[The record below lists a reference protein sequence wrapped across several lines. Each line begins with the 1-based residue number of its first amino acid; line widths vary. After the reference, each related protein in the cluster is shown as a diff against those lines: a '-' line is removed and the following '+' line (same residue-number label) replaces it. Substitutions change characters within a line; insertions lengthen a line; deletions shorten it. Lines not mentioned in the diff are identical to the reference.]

1 MRSVAEEQYFNA
13 ECWYLDVC
21 NNTCTPNCIRFLE
34 MQHLMETSRL
44 PKAKQIPKNLVPE
57 DVDYD
62 AFTELAEIKDNIVDF
77 VESGKG
83 LYIASK
89 YNGNGKTSW
98 AIKLLLR
105 YFDQIWAGNSFRCRG
120 VFVHVPTL
128 LLRLKDFGKKEDAD
142 LNDLKRCLL
151 VADVVIWD
159 EIGSDYLSNY
169 DLTQLLTFLD
179 QRDLEEKSNIYTG
192 NLLGDDLLKKVGAK
206 LYSRIWNGSMKVIFK
221 GSEDRR
227 VE

>member
-1 MRSVAEEQYFNA
+1 MAEEQYSNT
-13 ECWYLDVC
+13 ECWYYGVC

-34 MQHLMETSRL
+34 MQYLMDTSGI
-44 PKAKQIPKNLVPE
+44 PKAKQIPKQLTPE

-62 AFTELAEIKDNIVDF
+62 AFTELADIKNDIVDF
-77 VESGKG
+77 VGRGKG

-105 YFDQIWAGNSFRCRG
+105 YFDQIWAGNAFRCRG
-120 VFVHVPTL
+120 VFVHTPTL
-128 LLRLKDFGKKEDAD
+128 LLRLKDFGNEDTD
-142 LNDLKRCLL
+142 LNELKKRLL
-151 VADVVIWD
+151 SADVVVWD

-179 QRDLEEKSNIYTG
+179 QRDLEEKCNIYTG
-192 NLLGDDLLKKVGAK
+192 NLLDSDLLKKVGAK
-206 LYSRIWNGSMKVIFK
+206 LYSRIWNGSIKIIFN
-221 GSEDRR
+221 GSGDRR